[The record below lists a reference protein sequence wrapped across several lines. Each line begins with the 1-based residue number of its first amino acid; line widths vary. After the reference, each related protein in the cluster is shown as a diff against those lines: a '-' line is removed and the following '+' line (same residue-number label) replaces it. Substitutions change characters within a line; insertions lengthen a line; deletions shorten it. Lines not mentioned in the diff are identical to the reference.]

1 MKIGFW
7 NKITQ
12 FKRTQNITLANRE
25 GRKVIYQG
33 QDGRKRLEVWT
44 IKNQKAYIV
53 TYTAEADKFKKFS
66 KQADNII
73 QSLEIKREEGRGNY
87 PIFLLF
93 PCTSAYLYFLSFKG
107 HHRQRWYI
115 NFQGMGPRGGVPLSG
130 F

>member
-44 IKNQKAYIV
+44 IKNQKAYILDP
-53 TYTAEADKFKKFS
+53 AEKF
-66 KQADNII
+66 
-73 QSLEIKREEGRGNY
+73 
-87 PIFLLF
+87 
-93 PCTSAYLYFLSFKG
+93 
-107 HHRQRWYI
+107 
-115 NFQGMGPRGGVPLSG
+115 
-130 F
+130 